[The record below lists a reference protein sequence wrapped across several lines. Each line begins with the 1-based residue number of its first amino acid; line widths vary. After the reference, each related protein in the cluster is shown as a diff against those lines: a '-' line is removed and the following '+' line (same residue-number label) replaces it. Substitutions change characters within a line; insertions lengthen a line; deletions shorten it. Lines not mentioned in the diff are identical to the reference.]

1 MQEDDMKRYFC
12 LFAILAFLFVICGC
26 QSNKTRVAEGAGIG
40 GVVGAV
46 AGGIIGYQSGHPL
59 QGVAIGGAVGAGTG
73 AVVGAQI
80 NKPTQVVK
88 PESSVQLT
96 MQQIVDLTKQG
107 VSSDEII
114 AKIKAANPKYSLTAD
129 DINYLN
135 KQGVSQR
142 VIETMQ
148 SYK

>member
-1 MQEDDMKRYFC
+1 MKRYFC